1 MQRQTDSEILR
12 RFAPQNDIPQN
23 RHPKSCNMKSNRLL
37 PSPNSQAPAPGFTLL
52 ELLLII
58 VLLGI
63 LGSLASLQV
72 APLLSGARLARG
84 ARQIATDLQAAK
96 MKAIAQNRSFRVTF
110 RPDTRDYVVDRE
122 EDGTWQRHALD
133 SHSAEPAADALITLP
148 PGVGISAVNSGG
160 DVIFVP
166 RGYVDAGITITLGTT
181 TGVGLKRI
189 VVNLAGRVR
198 IE

>member
-1 MQRQTDSEILR
+1 MTCNCSSGIAEEGITPCLIRIPHSAFRNLR
-12 RFAPQNDIPQN
+12 
-23 RHPKSCNMKSNRLL
+23 
-37 PSPNSQAPAPGFTLL
+37 GFTLL

-122 EDGTWQRHALD
+122 EDGAWQRHALD
-133 SHSAEPAADALITLP
+133 SHSVEPAADALIALP
-148 PGVGISAVNSGG
+148 PGVSISAVNSGG